1 MADFHVPDAMIRSYR
16 IEGVKADG
24 SVETLCSVQNNY
36 QRLNRIPLSG
46 TWIGVRL
53 VPLAA
58 WNSETIHLFSFDLC

>member
-1 MADFHVPDAMIRSYR
+1 MADFHVPDAMTRAYR

-24 SVETLCSVQNNY
+24 SVKTLCSVQNNY

-46 TWIGVRL
+46 TWIAVRL